1 MSEQTDKPERKPENR
16 NLARSILWSMLC
28 GLSACAG
35 LAISY
40 DPSDTVRRYVE
51 CFLTVTVICAGLD
64 AIRRWRSR

>member
-1 MSEQTDKPERKPENR
+1 MSEETDKPERKPAIR
-16 NLARSILWSMLC
+16 DFARSILWSMLC

-51 CFLTVTVICAGLD
+51 CFVIVTVICAGLD
-64 AIRRWRSR
+64 AIHRWRSR